1 MKSNALRAL
10 SRLYGIDTTYTDV
23 WGNRRR
29 ASDEPILR
37 TLALLGAPLAHVD
50 EAGDA
55 VRSRRQERWRE
66 WIEPVLV
73 AWDGDLAVIDVRLP
87 EAMDTERYRGRID
100 LEGGGLRKFEGQVR
114 DLPVRSRTSVEG
126 VQYARRQIALSGVLP
141 YGYHRFHLA
150 IGGQTAESL
159 IIAAPARA
167 FAGQGADNAD
177 KGVGSLYP
185 KHEGSDSS
193 PGARVKTPDPFTRE
207 RLWGVFLPLY
217 ALHRES
223 SSGPGD
229 FSDLEAL
236 MEWTAARGGSLV
248 ATLPLLATLW
258 ELTDD
263 PSPYNPASR
272 LFWNEFY
279 LDPKRIS
286 GSAPEDRPSQSDAE
300 AGLVDYPL
308 EMARKREKL
317 EVLVREFFEAD
328 STQREALVQY
338 CRQNPEL
345 EQFARFRAVGERQGR
360 LWPQWPEPL
369 CSGTLGAADYDE
381 EVFRYHLFTQWQVEQ
396 QLEALAGHAQRLD
409 LLWYL
414 DFPLGVAGAGYD
426 VWREPELFVREAS
439 GGAPPDS
446 FFTKGQDW
454 GFPPLHPG
462 NLRRQGY
469 RYFIRALRN
478 HLRYARV
485 LRLDHVMGLYRLYW
499 VPHGLPA
506 TDGAYVRY
514 PMDEL
519 CAILTLESH
528 RFGARIVGE
537 NLGTVPA
544 AVNEALLRH
553 RLDDMYVLQYETN
566 PEKGLTLRPPPP
578 TSVASVNTH
587 DMSQFAAYW
596 QGLDV
601 EERVDLG
608 LFTAEEA
615 ASERSRRA
623 ELRTQ
628 LVAFLREEGLL
639 DSDAP
644 DMPAVLEA
652 CQAYLAK
659 SPARIVLVNLEDLW
673 GETRPQNVPGTYR
686 ERPNWRRK
694 AKHPLEVFGEM
705 PAVHRIL
712 ETVHRLRQQKPQP
725 AGCAGVS
732 LREQPEQRS
741 GQQDDERP
749 AQA

>member
-1 MKSNALRAL
+1 MVS
-10 SRLYGIDTTYTDV
+10 
-23 WGNRRR
+23 
-29 ASDEPILR
+29 
-37 TLALLGAPLAHVD
+37 
-50 EAGDA
+50 
-55 VRSRRQERWRE
+55 
-66 WIEPVLV
+66 
-73 AWDGDLAVIDVRLP
+73 
-87 EAMDTERYRGRID
+87 
-100 LEGGGLRKFEGQVR
+100 
-114 DLPVRSRTSVEG
+114 
-126 VQYARRQIALSGVLP
+126 
-141 YGYHRFHLA
+141 
-150 IGGQTAESL
+150 
-159 IIAAPARA
+159 
-167 FAGQGADNAD
+167 
-177 KGVGSLYP
+177 
-185 KHEGSDSS
+185 
-193 PGARVKTPDPFTRE
+193 FTRDC
-207 RLWGVFLPLY
+207 LWGVFLPLY

-223 SSGPGD
+223 SDGAGD

-236 MEWTAARGGSLV
+236 MEWTAGRGGSLV

-279 LDPKRIS
+279 LDPRRIP
-286 GSAPEDRPSQSDAE
+286 GFARGDCPPRSDPE
-300 AGLVDYPL
+300 AGLVDYRQ
-308 EMARKREKL
+308 EMAEKRR
-317 EVLVREFFEAD
+317 VLQSLAEAFFNAD
-328 STQREALVQY
+328 SPRREALVQE
-338 CRQNPEL
+338 CRKNPEL

-360 LWPQWPEPL
+360 PWPQWPEPL
-369 CSGTLGAADYDE
+369 RSGTVGAADYDE
-381 EVFRYHLFTQWQVEQ
+381 SVFRYHLFTQWQVEK
-396 QLEALAGHAQRLD
+396 QLEALAGHAQRLN

-426 VWREPELFVREAS
+426 AWREPELFVRGAS

-454 GFPPLHPG
+454 GFPPFHPD

-485 LRLDHVMGLYRLYW
+485 LRFDHVMSLYRLYW
-499 VPHGLPA
+499 VPHGFPA
-506 TDGAYVRY
+506 TDGGYVRY
-514 PMDEL
+514 RMDEL

-544 AVNEALLRH
+544 AVNEALSRH

-566 PEKGLTLRPPPP
+566 PEKGPTLRPPPP

-587 DMSQFAAYW
+587 DMPQFAAYW
-596 QGLDV
+596 QGLDI
-601 EERVDLG
+601 EDRVDLG
-608 LFTAEEA
+608 LFTPEEA
-615 ASERSRRA
+615 EAEGARRS

-628 LVAFLREEGLL
+628 LAAFLREEGLL

-644 DMPAVLEA
+644 DMAAVLEA

-673 GETRPQNVPGTYR
+673 GETGPQNVPGTYR

-694 AKHPLEVFGEM
+694 AKHPLEMFGEM
-705 PAVHRIL
+705 PAVGRIL

-725 AGCAGVS
+725 ADRPGVS
-732 LREQPEQRS
+732 LHEQPEQRS

-749 AQA
+749 AQPR